1 MLDLPLGDLSNAL
14 FNAAFITYLV
24 AMVLAFAR
32 LAFTRVGVGGAPL
45 TTRGAGLWAG
55 RGATAL
61 AIVGAAVH
69 LGSIVTRGL
78 AAGHVPWSNMYE
90 YSSFLAFGTVVVGLV
105 VVQRR
110 LGYGHLMGFVLA
122 LAILSM
128 TSALLLFTEPTPLV
142 PSLQSWWINVHTSA
156 AMGASTIFIIG
167 FMATA
172 LYLVKRTAERRVGI
186 SGTGAAPTKPAGADT
201 APAEPGAG
209 EPTLREDGEG
219 FDDFVTDSD
228 DPHDAATDPLA
239 QRDALSPVTFPGLPF
254 LLVSLYAF
262 WVWGSP
268 VVALLAG
275 SVAALLGI
283 SVWYAV
289 PKLPPSDKLDQLA
302 YRMTAFAFPIWTF
315 AVIAGALWA
324 QEAWG
329 RYWGWDPKETGS
341 FFTWVLYAGYLHARS
356 TRGWRGTRAAWLG
369 VAAFIALAVTYYAV
383 NLFVVGLHSY
393 AGV

>member
-1 MLDLPLGDLSNAL
+1 MPDMAMGDLSNTL
-14 FNAAFITYLV
+14 FNVAFITYLI

-32 LAFTRVGVGGAPL
+32 LAFTRVGASGTPL
-45 TTRGAGLWAG
+45 ATRRAGLWAG

-61 AIVGAAVH
+61 ALGGAAVH

-105 VVQRR
+105 VVQQR

-186 SGTGAAPTKPAGADT
+186 SGAGATTARPAGADT
-201 APAEPGAG
+201 VAG
-209 EPTLREDGEG
+209 GEASSLDEESRGEG

-228 DPHDAATDPLA
+228 DAHDPATDPQA

-254 LLVSLYAF
+254 LIVSLYAF
-262 WVWGSP
+262 WVWGSV

-283 SVWYAV
+283 SLWYAV

-315 AVIAGALWA
+315 AIIAGALWA

-356 TRGWRGTRAAWLG
+356 TRGWRGVRAAWLG